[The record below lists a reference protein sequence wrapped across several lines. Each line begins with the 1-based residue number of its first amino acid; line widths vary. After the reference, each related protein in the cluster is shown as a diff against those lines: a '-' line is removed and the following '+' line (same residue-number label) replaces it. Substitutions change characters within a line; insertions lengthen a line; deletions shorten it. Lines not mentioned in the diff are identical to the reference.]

1 MTWALPITPTIG
13 FLIASAR
20 FFCTPLLRSSSQ
32 SHFRSPK
39 LRICTLWL
47 QSVHFVAALIIAGRL
62 SWQIF
67 LIRRD
72 IGAVPPDPVEPDEGT
87 ASKAVWRSL
96 KLLRRSPTS
105 SPLQAA
111 FRGRSKALPRRV
123 SRGNVMTN
131 SHRPLTNYRLSVRV
145 ERPILGSNRDGV
157 TNGERHL

>member
-1 MTWALPITPTIG
+1 
-13 FLIASAR
+13 
-20 FFCTPLLRSSSQ
+20 
-32 SHFRSPK
+32 
-39 LRICTLWL
+39 
-47 QSVHFVAALIIAGRL
+47 HFVPALIIAGRL

-111 FRGRSKALPRRV
+111 FRGRSTALPRRV
-123 SRGNVMTN
+123 SRGNLMTN
-131 SHRPLTNYRLSVRV
+131 SHLSLTNYRLSVRV
-145 ERPILGSNRDGV
+145 QRPILGLEQRWSHQWRAPSLNSRSLCSSV
-157 TNGERHL
+157 ISKFSQHC